1 MKKYLIAILVL
12 SLFIVSGIAGCPS
25 QQQKA
30 AESAGLEVSFVND
43 APPVSVSVNQEF
55 PIYADILNK
64 GGDFINA
71 GDAKF
76 YLSGVGSNL
85 EGVKSSQTNERSLS
99 KQSPSP
105 DRIVLAD
112 RAKFT
117 FPIETVYTLPLLL
130 TSCYSYGTT
139 AQVTLCMSAKNDSTV
154 CSVSGEK
161 ITPPSNLVAPVQVT
175 SLKEELTGNKL
186 NVLFTIANKLSGQVY
201 LKDSDCDKIQARTD
215 IAESFKQNK
224 VNIEIRMPDKEKSGF
239 ACHLMSASSPYVPQ
253 DSLSGTASLGTVQC
267 EKTLAGNENY
277 VMPFTI
283 VMRYRYIDSV
293 SKSINIVP

>member
-25 QQQKA
+25 KEQKA
-30 AESAGLEVSFVND
+30 AEAAGLEVSFVND

-64 GGDFINA
+64 GGAFINA

-99 KQSPSP
+99 KQSMSP

-112 RAKFT
+112 KAKFT

-130 TSCYSYGTT
+130 TSCYAYGTT
-139 AQVTLCMSAKNDSTV
+139 TQATVCMSAKNDSTV
-154 CSVSGEK
+154 CSISGEK
-161 ITPPSNLVAPVQVT
+161 ITSSSNIMAPVQIT
-175 SLKEELTGNKL
+175 SLKEELSGNKL
-186 NVLFTIANKLSGQVY
+186 TILFTIANKLSGQVY
-201 LKDSDCDKIQARTD
+201 MKDSDCDKIQAKND
-215 IAESFKQNK
+215 LAESFKQNK
-224 VNIEIRMPDKEKSGF
+224 VNLEIRIPDRETSGF
-239 ACHLMSASSPYVPQ
+239 ICHLLSAGSPYVPQ
-253 DSLSGTASLGTVQC
+253 DSLSGTAGLGTVQC

-277 VMPFTI
+277 VMPFAI
-283 VMRYRYIDSV
+283 VTRYRYIDSV